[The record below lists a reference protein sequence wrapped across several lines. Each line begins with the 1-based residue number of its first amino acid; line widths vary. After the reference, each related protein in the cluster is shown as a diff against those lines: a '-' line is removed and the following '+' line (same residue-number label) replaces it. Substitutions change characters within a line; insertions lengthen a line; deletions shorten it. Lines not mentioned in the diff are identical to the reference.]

1 MWLGYSIEVLRDKGY
16 KITRPRKRVLEVLEH
31 IKKPLSPYEI
41 QKLLL
46 EEGKYLDH
54 VTIYRILELF
64 CALNLVHK
72 VLSLGGFVK
81 CTLGDEEGCH
91 RYMICHGCGALQE
104 FADKALCV
112 RENEVA
118 EKFGFQPE
126 YHLTEFSGLCSNC
139 RK

>member
-1 MWLGYSIEVLRDKGY
+1 MLQHSIEVLRDKGY
-16 KITRPRKRVLEVLEH
+16 KITQPRKRLLEVLEH
-31 IKKPLSPYEI
+31 IEKPLSPYEI

-91 RYMICHGCGALQE
+91 GYMICHGCGALQE
-104 FADKALCV
+104 FADRALCV
-112 RENEVA
+112 KENEVA

-126 YHLTEFSGLCSNC
+126 YHLTDFSGLSSNC

>member
-1 MWLGYSIEVLRDKGY
+1 MWLRYSIEVLRDKGY
-16 KITRPRKRVLEVLEH
+16 KITQPRRRVLEFLEH
-31 IKKPLSPYEI
+31 VEKPLSPYEI

-46 EEGKYLDH
+46 EEGNYLDH

-64 CALNLVHK
+64 CALKLVHK

-118 EKFGFQPE
+118 KKFGFQPE

>member
-1 MWLGYSIEVLRDKGY
+1 MWLRYSIEVLRDKGY
-16 KITRPRKRVLEVLEH
+16 KITQPRRRVLEFLEH
-31 IKKPLSPYEI
+31 VEKPLSPYEI

-46 EEGKYLDH
+46 EEGNYLDH

-64 CALNLVHK
+64 CALKLVHK

-118 EKFGFQPE
+118 KKFGFQPE

-139 RK
+139 RR

>member
-1 MWLGYSIEVLRDKGY
+1 MWLRYSIEVLRDKGY
-16 KITRPRKRVLEVLEH
+16 KITQPRRRVLEVLEH
-31 IKKPLSPYEI
+31 VEKPLSPYEI

-54 VTIYRILELF
+54 VTIYRILELC
-64 CALNLVHK
+64 CALKLVHK
-72 VLSLGGFVK
+72 VLSLGGFVR

-104 FADKALCV
+104 FADKALCA

>member
-1 MWLGYSIEVLRDKGY
+1 MWLGYSLEVLRDRGY
-16 KITRPRKRVLEVLEH
+16 KITRSRKRLLEVLEH
-31 IKKPLSPYEI
+31 IEKPLSPYEI

-46 EEGKYLDH
+46 KEGKYLDH

-91 RYMICHGCGALQE
+91 RYMICRSCGALQE
-104 FADKALCV
+104 FADKTLCE

-118 EKFGFQPE
+118 GKFGFQPE
-126 YHLTEFSGLCSNC
+126 YHRTEFSGLCSNC

>member
-1 MWLGYSIEVLRDKGY
+1 MWLGCSIEVLRDKGY
-16 KITRPRKRVLEVLEH
+16 KITRPRRRVLEVLEH
-31 IKKPLSPYEI
+31 IEKPLSPYEI

-104 FADKALCV
+104 FADRALCV